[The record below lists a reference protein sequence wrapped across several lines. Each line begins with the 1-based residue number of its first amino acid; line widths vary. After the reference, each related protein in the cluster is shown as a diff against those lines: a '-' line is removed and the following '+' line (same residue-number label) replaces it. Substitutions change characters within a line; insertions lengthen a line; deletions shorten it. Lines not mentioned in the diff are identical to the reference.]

1 MTDQVIDRS
10 NAPHIQGLTEGEAAG
25 IEVFEKPDSGSWTS
39 SFGLDTDPVSFR
51 DSFDPAFYEL
61 EKEAVFRRSWLN
73 LGRVEQ
79 LPRRGS
85 YFTKEL
91 KFLGISVIVVRGMDE
106 KIRAF
111 HNVCSHRG
119 NRLVWDDYP
128 DRETRGMCRAFSCKY
143 HGWRYT
149 LDGQISYVHNAPEF
163 FDLNAEE
170 LALPQI
176 HLDTWAGFIW
186 INLDETPRQS
196 LRDFLTPTVAK
207 LETYPFEKMTQTY
220 VFQSEVEANWKLFVD
235 AFQEVYH
242 VPYVHG
248 KLNNP
253 AIEQTG
259 VDKIP
264 FMIPYWAPCGKHRL
278 FSSVGALGN
287 ANLRVR
293 KAADA
298 LFRAGLLGTD
308 YTPDVGPL
316 GDGVNPGGID
326 RWGADSWQIYPNF
339 VLVTWS
345 RNHYFTYRY
354 WPLSPTRHKF
364 EWTVNFVPPTT
375 TRERLAQEHAA
386 MVIREGG
393 LQDAATLEAT
403 QMGIASGARK
413 KFFLCDQ
420 EVAIRHLHSVVQDDV
435 AAHAREAGLH
445 GSGTAR

>member
-1 MTDQVIDRS
+1 MTDQATPV
-10 NAPHIQGLTEGEAAG
+10 HIRGLTEAEAAG
-25 IEVFEKPDSGSWTS
+25 IEVFEKPAPGSWTE
-39 SFGLDTDPVSFR
+39 SFGLDTGPVSLA
-51 DSFDPAFYEL
+51 DSFDPQFYEL

-79 LPRRGS
+79 LPRRGA

-91 KFLGISVIVVRGMDE
+91 KFLGTSILVVRGMDDQ
-106 KIRAF
+106 IRAF

-119 NRLVWDDYP
+119 NRLLWDDYP
-128 DRETRGMCRAFSCKY
+128 DRETKGTCRALSCKY
-143 HGWRYT
+143 HGWRYG
-149 LDGQISYVHNAPEF
+149 LDGEVQYVHNAQEF
-163 FDLNAEE
+163 FDLQADE
-170 LALPQI
+170 LTLPKV

-186 INLDETPRQS
+186 INLEETPSHS

-207 LETYPFEKMTQTY
+207 LESYPFEKMTQTY
-220 VFQSEVEANWKLFVD
+220 VFESEVEANWKLYVD

-253 AIEQTG
+253 AAEATG
-259 VDKIP
+259 IDKIP
-264 FMIPYWAPCGKHRL
+264 FMVPFFQTYGKHRL
-278 FSSVGALGN
+278 FTSVGPLGN
-287 ANLRVR
+287 VNLRVR

-298 LFRAGLLGTD
+298 LFQAGLLGTD
-308 YTPDVGPL
+308 HVPDVGPL
-316 GDGVNPGGID
+316 GEGINPGGID
-326 RWGADSWQIYPNF
+326 RWGVDSWQLYPNF
-339 VLVTWS
+339 VLVTWN
-345 RNHYFTYRY
+345 RNHYFTYHY

-364 EWTVNFVPPTT
+364 VWTVNFVPPTT

-403 QMGIASGARK
+403 QMGISSDARQ

-420 EVAIRHLHSVVQDDV
+420 EVAIRHLHHVVQQDV
-435 AAHAREAGLH
+435 SDYAADLAARKDA
-445 GSGTAR
+445 